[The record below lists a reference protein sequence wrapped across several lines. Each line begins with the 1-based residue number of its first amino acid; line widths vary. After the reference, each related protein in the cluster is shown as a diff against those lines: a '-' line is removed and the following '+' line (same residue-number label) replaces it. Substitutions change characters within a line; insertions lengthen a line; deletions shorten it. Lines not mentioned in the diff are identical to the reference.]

1 MITDDDKS
9 PGRTTSDDSFN
20 DVLKNMKKQT
30 QLLQEIE
37 SNTEDMSNVQLEIK
51 NELLRT
57 NLGENKS
64 KVSSTSKSGTEVDES
79 SSWLSKLAKFSLG
92 AAITGAIGWL
102 FSTENPEI
110 KNVRE
115 KAQKE
120 VSEFLQSS
128 IKDVYKWIKDSVSNT
143 FNSIFGDSKESEE
156 RRKTIISTLGD
167 IFTGISKFIL
177 EGFTTAFEFIKKKFE
192 NGETMEGAAWT
203 VAAIA
208 LISKVVPDI
217 ILDLAKNIIGALK
230 NVAVL
235 ALRGA
240 LTPAG
245 LAAIAVAAAGA
256 VGWQIGSMIYN
267 TATDI
272 PNNPTKEEADRN
284 IKPDFPTVAVR
295 SGGPSPEEQKSDL
308 NERIK
313 KQKQEIDILQETLQR
328 QLEAN
333 QREYDKIP
341 ESVDEETRNKLQLEI
356 LNRSGISSV
365 SKAKLDAENKLKELQ
380 DKLKELNDAADDD
393 GKNKPKVSA
402 NEQTARIIQQTD
414 QSIGANRQK
423 PTAQQTDTPQGGGGD
438 EQPQKQKNPARA
450 LVGNPNIKLMG
461 IPRGRED
468 VAMMIYNKFREA
480 GFSDI
485 QARAAIANAIRESSL
500 NPAAKH
506 KDSPWYG
513 LFQINTKGGLG
524 TGHNPSDLLTAEY
537 NIDLIIKEA
546 KRSKAFKA
554 STNIQDA
561 VAAFVSDVERPAN
574 KQDEIRRR
582 TQIALG
588 LSGTT
593 FEGTQGPQQ
602 NVTPIQT
609 NPVINTT
616 RSGNNTPTGVTAPL
630 SLGIGSIRNN
640 DPAFIKI
647 IEQLTMLSFGK
658 SPFLQ

>member
-167 IFTGISKFIL
+167 IFSGISKFIL

-402 NEQTARIIQQTD
+402 SEQTARIIQQTD

-423 PTAQQTDTPQGGGGD
+423 PTAQQTDTPQGGGGGD

-485 QARAAIANAIRESSL
+485 QARAAIANAIRESNL
-500 NPAAKH
+500 NPNALNKNGEL
-506 KDSPWYG
+506 SYG
-513 LFQINTKGGLG
+513 LFQANVRGGLG
-524 TGHNPSDLLTAEY
+524 VGHRPEDLLNPEY
-537 NIDLIIKEA
+537 NTDLIIREA
-546 KRSKAFKA
+546 KKSQAFKSA
-554 STNIQDA
+554 TNITDA
-561 VAAFVSDVERPAN
+561 ISAFVNDVERPGN
-574 KQDEIRRR
+574 RQSEIKSRL
-582 TQIALG
+582 QIA
-588 LSGTT
+588 SGFAETN
-593 FEGTQGPQQ
+593 FGDGSQQ
-602 NVTPIQT
+602 FTPTQT

>member
-402 NEQTARIIQQTD
+402 SEQTARVVQQTD

-461 IPRGRED
+461 IPRGRE
-468 VAMMIYNKFREA
+468 
-480 GFSDI
+480 
-485 QARAAIANAIRESSL
+485 AAIKGAAEVGGAITASTLTTIVVFLPIVYIHGASGELFKDQALTVTFSLISSL
-500 NPAAKH
+500 VVAIFLIPMLYHLFFKNKKQVSVQYNH
-506 KDSPWYG
+506 FEGYG
-513 LFQINTKGGLG
+513 HFLKKTLPHRWSIVIVSFVLVGLSLLLVPFIGSEFMPKTESKEFTVDIKMAEG
-524 TGHNPSDLLTAEY
+524 TTLQRTS
-537 NIDLIIKEA
+537 
-546 KRSKAFKA
+546 
-554 STNIQDA
+554 DA
-561 VAAFVSDVERPAN
+561 VA
-574 KQDEIRRR
+574 
-582 TQIALG
+582 
-588 LSGTT
+588 
-593 FEGTQGPQQ
+593 
-602 NVTPIQT
+602 
-609 NPVINTT
+609 
-616 RSGNNTPTGVTAPL
+616 
-630 SLGIGSIRNN
+630 SI
-640 DPAFIKI
+640 
-647 IEQLTMLSFGK
+647 
-658 SPFLQ
+658 

>member
-143 FNSIFGDSKESEE
+143 FNSIFGDNKESEE

-167 IFTGISKFIL
+167 IFSGISKFIL

-365 SKAKLDAENKLKELQ
+365 SKAKLDAENKLKELE
-380 DKLKELNDAADDD
+380 DRLNSIQT
-393 GKNKPKVSA
+393 VSP
-402 NEQTARIIQQTD
+402 QRQSQQT
-414 QSIGANRQK
+414 
-423 PTAQQTDTPQGGGGD
+423 TQQTGQDTATQRVR
-438 EQPQKQKNPARA
+438 NPAKA
-450 LVGNPNIKLMG
+450 LTGNPDVKLMG

-485 QARAAIANAIRESSL
+485 QARAAIANAIRESNL
-500 NPAAKH
+500 NPNALNKNGEL
-506 KDSPWYG
+506 SYG
-513 LFQINTKGGLG
+513 LFQANMRGGLG
-524 TGHNPSDLLTAEY
+524 AGHKPEDLLNPEY
-537 NIDLIIKEA
+537 NTDLIIREA
-546 KRSKAFKA
+546 KKSRAFKSA
-554 STNIQDA
+554 TNITDA
-561 VAAFVSDVERPAN
+561 ISAFVNDVERPGN
-574 KQDEIRRR
+574 RQSEIKSRL
-582 TQIALG
+582 QIA
-588 LSGTT
+588 SGFADTN
-593 FEGTQGPQQ
+593 FGDGTQQVSPL
-602 NVTPIQT
+602 QT

-616 RSGNNTPTGVTAPL
+616 RDRNKPAGVTAPM

>member
-1 MITDDDKS
+1 MITDEDKS
-9 PGRTTSDDSFN
+9 PSRSTSDDSFN
-20 DVLKNMKKQT
+20 DVLKNMKRQT
-30 QLLQEIE
+30 QLLQDIE
-37 SNTEDMSNVQLEIK
+37 SNTEDMSNIQLEIK

-64 KVSSTSKSGTEVDES
+64 KTQSTSKAGNEVDES

-92 AAITGAIGWL
+92 TAITGAIGWL

-245 LAAIAVAAAGA
+245 LATIAVAAAGA

-272 PNNPTKEEADRN
+272 PNNPTKDEADRN

-295 SGGPSPEEQKSDL
+295 QTGPTPEEQKSDL

-341 ESVDEETRNKLQLEI
+341 GSVDEETRNKLQLEI

-365 SKAKLDAENKLKELQ
+365 SKAKLDAENRLKELE
-380 DKLKELNDAADDD
+380 DRLNSIQSTS
-393 GKNKPKVSA
+393 P
-402 NEQTARIIQQTD
+402 QTQTTAPQQTGQD
-414 QSIGANRQK
+414 
-423 PTAQQTDTPQGGGGD
+423 TATQRIR
-438 EQPQKQKNPARA
+438 NPARA
-450 LVGNPNIKLMG
+450 LTGNPDVRLMG

-593 FEGTQGPQQ
+593 FEGVQVPSQQ
-602 NVTPIQT
+602 VSPSQT

-616 RSGNNTPTGVTAPL
+616 RGGNKPSGVTAPM